1 MPKKKMPFPVGH
13 FAINCNDVERARAF
27 YQNVFGWKST
37 PWGPPGFYQMETGG
51 IQGALQQRREI
62 VKGKAMFGA
71 EISVGVEDIDATSQ
85 AVVKN
90 GGKIVMPK
98 VTIPTVGTLIFFEDP
113 EGNIT
118 GAMQYDAG
126 AE

>member
-1 MPKKKMPFPVGH
+1 MPKKKMPFPVSH
-13 FAINCNDVERARAF
+13 FAINCNDVERARTF
-27 YQNVFGWKST
+27 YEKVFGWKST
-37 PWGPPGFYQMETGG
+37 PWGPPGFYQMDTGG
-51 IQGALQQRREI
+51 IQGALQGRREI

-71 EISVGVEDIDATSQ
+71 EISVGVEDIDATSE

-118 GAMQYDAG
+118 GAIEYDAT

>member
-1 MPKKKMPFPVGH
+1 MPKKKMPFPVAH
-13 FAINCNDVERARAF
+13 FAINCSDVERARVF
-27 YQNVFGWKST
+27 YDKVFGWKST

-71 EISVGVEDIDATSQ
+71 EISVGVEDIDATSA
-85 AVVKN
+85 AVLRN

-113 EGNIT
+113 EGNIA
-118 GAMQYDAG
+118 GAMQYDSNAQ
-126 AE
+126 

>member
-1 MPKKKMPFPVGH
+1 MPQPIKH
-13 FAINCNDVERARAF
+13 FAINCNDVERGRRF
-27 YQNVFGWKST
+27 YERVFGWKSSA
-37 PWGPPGFYQMETGG
+37 WGPPGFYRVETGG
-51 IQGALQQRREI
+51 VEGAFQQRRE
-62 VKGKAMFGA
+62 VVAGKPMFGF
-71 EISVGVEDIDATSQ
+71 ECSIGVDDIDATSA
-85 AVVKN
+85 AVLKN

-118 GAMQYDAG
+118 GAMQYDPA